1 MSKFRA
7 VIAFLSTSCC
17 RRRTCE
23 CGFMVNR
30 ARPVKKSGFLGGYLN
45 LRENLGSHAET
56 LSTSPGARDCESGR
70 VSLCRLIRW
79 CG

>member
-7 VIAFLSTSCC
+7 VIAFLSASCCC
-17 RRRTCE
+17 RRTYE
-23 CGFMVNR
+23 CSFMVDG

-56 LSTSPGARDCESGR
+56 LETSPGARDCESGR
-70 VSLCRLIRW
+70 VSLCRLMRW